1 MQMKLF
7 TNLLMLVM
15 LWPSSFSA
23 MPADSIPSHSLSA
36 KDIVLPAALITVG
49 SMGFF
54 DTVRDW
60 DVQVHH
66 EVQSWTH
73 GRRVKFEN
81 YVQYVPLAATLAFGL
96 NDMRDDLRMK
106 DRLLL
111 VGTSYALSATMV
123 TALKYSLGSIR
134 PYIYDEV
141 CASNPNGYCRSRNPK
156 MFNSFPSGHT
166 ATAFLGAELVRLT
179 CGDKYPVAA
188 WSAYVV
194 AASVGF
200 ARVYNDRHWTTD
212 ILAGAGVGILSA
224 RIGWWLLPWEQR
236 VLGSWLRTKDAESPM
251 ETLTVSPSF
260 DGTRPMI
267 ALHITF

>member
-81 YVQYVPLAATLAFGL
+81 YVQYVPLAATFAFGL

-166 ATAFLGAELVRLT
+166 ATAFLGAELVRLA

-200 ARVYNDRHWTTD
+200 ARLYNDRHWTTD

-224 RIGWWLLPWEQR
+224 RIGWWLLPWEQH

-260 DGTRPMI
+260 DGTRPML